1 MAILNSLKK
10 LAELGV
16 LNTKIGSTMA
26 VNGVKSAPKKIIK
39 STFIDT
45 KNKEKSW
52 RNLYTGKKL
61 NPKHVLVAGGGYLAF
76 KQAKFGYEYQ
86 MEPLKRAT
94 LNNYQYI
101 GPPEIMMYDGV
112 GQERVPKNLNVDGSI
127 VFDLHNNRRG

>member
-26 VNGVKSAPKKIIK
+26 VNAVKNAPNNIIK

-45 KNKEKSW
+45 KNKKKTLG
-52 RNLYTGKKL
+52 NLYTGKRI
-61 NPKHVLVAGGGYLAF
+61 NSKHFAAIGGGYLAF
-76 KQAKFGYEYQ
+76 NQAKMSFEYQ

-94 LNNYQYI
+94 MNDYQYI
-101 GPPEIMMYDGV
+101 GSPEIMMYDGV
-112 GQERVPKNLNVDGSI
+112 GKERVSKNLNVDGSI

>member
-10 LAELGV
+10 LAEIGV

-45 KNKEKSW
+45 KNKKKTLG
-52 RNLYTGKKL
+52 NLYTGKRI
-61 NPKHVLVAGGGYLAF
+61 NPKHFAVIGGGYLAF
-76 KQAKFGYEYQ
+76 NQAKMSFEYQ
-86 MEPLKRAT
+86 MDPLKRAT
-94 LNNYQYI
+94 MNDFQYI
-101 GPPEIMMYDGV
+101 GSPEIMMYDGV
-112 GQERVPKNLNVDGSI
+112 GQERVSKNLNVDGSI